1 LWQRQLQLST
11 FKNKLIQ
18 QHTKN
23 RKSKMSVITTIEE
36 LRVLAQ
42 KRVPRMFYDYA
53 DSGSWT
59 ESTYR
64 ANESDFQKIKLRQR
78 VAVNMEGRSTATTM
92 IGQQV
97 AMPVA
102 IAPTGLTGMQHADG
116 EILAARAAKKFGI
129 PFTLS
134 TMSICSIE
142 DVSKGTDGHPFWFQ
156 LYVMRDRDF
165 IERLIE
171 RARAANC
178 SALVI
183 TLDLQILGQR
193 HKDLKNGLS
202 APPKLTIPNILNIAT
217 KPRWALGMLGT
228 SRREFGNIVGHVKG
242 VENMSSLS
250 AWTAQQF
257 DPRLNWGDVEWIK
270 KRWGGKIILKGIQ
283 DVEDARLA
291 VESGADAMIVSN
303 HGGRQL
309 DGAQSSIEA
318 LPAIVDAVGK
328 QIEVHMDG
336 GIRSGQDVLKARA
349 LGAQGTYIGRAFLY
363 GLGAMGQPGV
373 EKALQIIHNELDLT
387 MAFCGRT
394 QMDTVDKSILLPGT
408 FPH

>member
-1 LWQRQLQLST
+1 
-11 FKNKLIQ
+11 
-18 QHTKN
+18 
-23 RKSKMSVITTIEE
+23 MSVITTIEE
-36 LRVLAQ
+36 LRILAQ

-64 ANESDFQKIKLRQR
+64 ANESDFQKIKFRQR
-78 VAVNMEGRSTATTM
+78 VAVNMEGRSTASTM

-202 APPKLTIPNILNIAT
+202 APPKLTIANLINIAS

-242 VENMSSLS
+242 VENMGSLS

-373 EKALQIIHNELDLT
+373 EKALQIIHNELNLT

-408 FPH
+408 FPQ

>member
-1 LWQRQLQLST
+1 
-11 FKNKLIQ
+11 
-18 QHTKN
+18 
-23 RKSKMSVITTIEE
+23 MPVITNIED

-59 ESTYR
+59 ESTYK

-78 VAVNMEGRSTATTM
+78 VAVNMEGRTTASHM
-92 IGQQV
+92 VGEAV

-102 IAPTGLTGMQHADG
+102 IAPTGMTGMQHADG
-116 EILAARAAKKFGI
+116 EILAARAAKKMGV

-142 DVSKGTDGHPFWFQ
+142 DVAKHAGEGFWFQ
-156 LYVMRDRDF
+156 LYMMKDRSF
-165 IERLIE
+165 IERLID
-171 RARAANC
+171 RAKAANC
-178 SALVI
+178 KALVL

-193 HKDLKNGLS
+193 HKDIKNGLS
-202 APPKLTIPNILNIAT
+202 APPKLTIPNIINIAT

-228 SRREFGNIVGHVKG
+228 PRREFGNIVGHVSG

-257 DPRLNWGDVEWIK
+257 DPALNWDDVEWVK
-270 KRWGGKIILKGIQ
+270 QRWGGKLILKGIQ

-291 VESGADAMIVSN
+291 VRSGADALIVSN

-318 LPAIVDAVGK
+318 LPSIVQAVGS

-336 GIRSGQDVLKARA
+336 GIRSGQDVLKAIA
-349 LGAQGTYIGRAFLY
+349 LGAKGTYIGRSMLY
-363 GLGAMGQPGV
+363 GLGAMGEAGV
-373 EKALQIIHNELDLT
+373 SKALEIIHNELSLS

-394 QMDTVDKSILLPGT
+394 QIDQVDSSILLPGT
-408 FPH
+408 FPTA

>member
-1 LWQRQLQLST
+1 MT
-11 FKNKLIQ
+11 
-18 QHTKN
+18 
-23 RKSKMSVITTIEE
+23 VITTIED
-36 LRVLAQ
+36 LRQLAQ
-42 KRVPRMFYDYA
+42 ARVPRMFYDYA

-64 ANESDFQKIKLRQR
+64 ANESDFQRIKLRQR
-78 VAVNMEGRSTATTM
+78 VAVNMEGRSTASHM
-92 IGQQV
+92 VGVPV

-116 EILAARAAKKFGI
+116 EILAAKAAEKFGVR
-129 PFTLS
+129 FTLS

-142 DVSKGTDGHPFWFQ
+142 DIAAHTKQPFWFQ

-165 IERLIE
+165 IERLID
-171 RARAANC
+171 RAKAAGC
-178 SALVI
+178 DALVL

-202 APPKLTIPNILNIAT
+202 APPKLTLANLANMAT
-217 KPRWALGMLGT
+217 KPRWCLGMLGT
-228 SRREFGNIVGHVKG
+228 QRRQFGNIVGHVKG
-242 VENMSSLS
+242 IENMGSLS
-250 AWTAQQF
+250 EWTAKQF
-257 DPRLNWGDVEWIK
+257 DPALSWADVEWIK
-270 KRWGGKIILKGIQ
+270 KRWGGKLILKGIQ

-291 VESGADAMIVSN
+291 VASGADALIVSN

-318 LPAIVDAVGK
+318 LPAIVAAVGQ

-336 GIRSGQDVLKARA
+336 GIRSGQDVLKAVA
-349 LGAQGTYIGRAFLY
+349 LGAKGTYIGRAFLY
-363 GLGAMGQPGV
+363 GLGAMGEAGV
-373 EKALQIIHNELDLT
+373 TKALQIIHKELDLT

-394 QMDTVDKSILLPGT
+394 QVADVDSSILLPGT
-408 FPH
+408 FPGAH

>member
-1 LWQRQLQLST
+1 
-11 FKNKLIQ
+11 
-18 QHTKN
+18 
-23 RKSKMSVITTIEE
+23 MAVITTIED

-42 KRVPRMFYDYA
+42 RRVPRMFYDYA

-64 ANESDFQKIKLRQR
+64 ANESDFARIKFRQR

-92 IGQQV
+92 VGVPV

-116 EILAARAAKKFGI
+116 EILGARAAEKFGI

-142 DVSKGTDGHPFWFQ
+142 DIAANTKAPFWFQ

-165 IERLIE
+165 IERLID
-171 RARAANC
+171 RAKAANC
-178 SALVI
+178 GALVL

-202 APPKLTIPNILNIAT
+202 APPKLTIPNIINMMG
-217 KPRWALGMLGT
+217 KPRWCMGMLGT
-228 SRREFGNIVGHVKG
+228 RRRQFGNIVGHVKG
-242 VENMSSLS
+242 VGDMGSLS
-250 AWTAQQF
+250 EWTAKQF
-257 DPRLNWGDVEWIK
+257 DPQLNWNDVEWIK
-270 KRWGGKIILKGIQ
+270 KRWGGKLILKGIQ

-291 VESGADAMIVSN
+291 VASGADALIVSN

-318 LPAIVDAVGK
+318 LPPIVEAVGK
-328 QIEVHMDG
+328 SIEVHMDG
-336 GIRSGQDVLKARA
+336 GIRSGQDVLKAVA
-349 LGAQGTYIGRAFLY
+349 LGAHGTYIGRSFLY
-363 GLGAMGQPGV
+363 GLGALGEAGV
-373 EKALQIIHNELDLT
+373 TKALEIIHKEFDLT

-394 QMDTVDKSILLPGT
+394 NVAAVDRSILLPGT
-408 FPH
+408 FPT

>member
-1 LWQRQLQLST
+1 
-11 FKNKLIQ
+11 
-18 QHTKN
+18 
-23 RKSKMSVITTIEE
+23 MPVITNIED

-59 ESTYR
+59 ESTYK

-78 VAVNMEGRSTATTM
+78 VAVNMEGRTTASHM
-92 IGQQV
+92 VGEAV

-102 IAPTGLTGMQHADG
+102 IAPTGMTGMQHADG
-116 EILAARAAKKFGI
+116 EILAARAAKKMGV

-142 DVSKGTDGHPFWFQ
+142 DVAKHAGEGFWFQ
-156 LYVMRDRDF
+156 LYMMKDRGF
-165 IERLIE
+165 IERLID
-171 RARAANC
+171 RAKAANC
-178 SALVI
+178 KALVL

-193 HKDLKNGLS
+193 HKDIKNGLS
-202 APPKLTIPNILNIAT
+202 APPKLTIPNIINIAT

-228 SRREFGNIVGHVKG
+228 PRREFGNIVGHVSG

-257 DPRLNWGDVEWIK
+257 DPALNWDDVEWVK
-270 KRWGGKIILKGIQ
+270 QRWGGRLILKGIQ

-291 VESGADAMIVSN
+291 VRSGADALIVSN

-318 LPAIVDAVGK
+318 LPSIVQAVGS

-336 GIRSGQDVLKARA
+336 GIRSGQDVLKAIA
-349 LGAQGTYIGRAFLY
+349 LGAKGTYIGRSMLY
-363 GLGAMGQPGV
+363 GLGAMGEAGV
-373 EKALQIIHNELDLT
+373 SKALEIIHNELSLS

-394 QMDTVDKSILLPGT
+394 QIDQVDSSILLPGT
-408 FPH
+408 FPTA

>member
-1 LWQRQLQLST
+1 MT
-11 FKNKLIQ
+11 
-18 QHTKN
+18 
-23 RKSKMSVITTIEE
+23 VITNIED
-36 LRVLAQ
+36 LRVLAK

-78 VAVNMEGRSTATTM
+78 VAVNMENRSTASTM
-92 IGQQV
+92 IGERV

-116 EILAARAAKKFGI
+116 EILAARAAKAFGI

-142 DVSKGTDGHPFWFQ
+142 DVAEGTGRHPFWFQ
-156 LYVMRDRDF
+156 LYVMKDRDF
-165 IERLIE
+165 IERLID
-171 RARAANC
+171 RAKAANC
-178 SALVI
+178 SALVL

-202 APPKLTIPNILNIAT
+202 APPKPTLATILNLMT
-217 KPRWALGMLGT
+217 KPRWGLGMLGT
-228 SRREFGNIVGHVKG
+228 KRRGFGNIVGHVKG
-242 VENMSSLS
+242 VENMGSLS
-250 AWTAQQF
+250 EWTAKQF
-257 DPRLNWGDVEWIK
+257 DAGLNWGDVEWIK
-270 KRWGGKIILKGIQ
+270 KRWGGKLILKGIQ
-283 DVEDARLA
+283 DVEDAKLA
-291 VESGADAMIVSN
+291 VASGADALIVSN

-309 DGAQSSIEA
+309 DGAQSSISA
-318 LPAIVDAVGK
+318 LPGIVAAVGS

-363 GLGAMGQPGV
+363 GLGAMGQVGV
-373 EKALQIIHNELDLT
+373 TKTLEIIHKELDLT
-387 MAFCGRT
+387 MAFCGHT
-394 QMDTVDKSILLPGT
+394 DINTVDQKILLPGT
-408 FPH
+408 F